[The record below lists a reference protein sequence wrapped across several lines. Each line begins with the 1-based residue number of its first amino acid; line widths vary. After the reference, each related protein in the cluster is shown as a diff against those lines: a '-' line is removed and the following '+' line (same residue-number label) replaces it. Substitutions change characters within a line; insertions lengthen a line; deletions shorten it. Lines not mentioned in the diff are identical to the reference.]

1 MRLHMCRSAAGL
13 LSLVLISAVMPVLP
27 LSVRDASGQA
37 AASAQCACT
46 AGARVTGYVRAAS
59 GNVLLLQ
66 ASGYSPAAANDRLG
80 PGSTMLAGPEGSA
93 EVAFGPACSLTV
105 PPNSELSVTPA
116 RPGLLCVK
124 VSSFAAFAEP
134 AASRAA
140 AAEPPAGPC
149 APLSSCASKAGIALW
164 AVGTGALI
172 IALSDS
178 PGKGKSKEKSES
190 NSLNVSEDV
199 SYDYDPAEDD
209 DPGPETTTITKPG
222 ISE

>member
-27 LSVRDASGQA
+27 LSVRNASGQA
-37 AASAQCACT
+37 AASVQCACA
-46 AGARVTGYVRAAS
+46 AGARVTGYVRAAR
-59 GNVLLLQ
+59 GNVLLLK

-124 VSSFAAFAEP
+124 ISSFDAFAEP
-134 AASRAA
+134 AASRAP
-140 AAEPPAGPC
+140 AAEPSAGPC
-149 APLSSCASKAGIALW
+149 VPLSSCASKAGIALW

-172 IALSDS
+172 I
-178 PGKGKSKEKSES
+178 
-190 NSLNVSEDV
+190 SLKVSED
-199 SYDYDPAEDD
+199 YDENEAGEP
-209 DPGPETTTITKPG
+209 TRITGTG
-222 ISE
+222 ISQ

>member
-37 AASAQCACT
+37 ASARCACT

-59 GNVLLLQ
+59 GNVLLLK

-105 PPNSELSVTPA
+105 SPNSELSVTPA
-116 RPGLLCVK
+116 RPGLLCVR
-124 VSSFAAFAEP
+124 VSSFAALAEP

-172 IALSDS
+172 I
-178 PGKGKSKEKSES
+178 
-190 NSLNVSEDV
+190 SLKVSED
-199 SYDYDPAEDD
+199 YDENEAGEPTRI
-209 DPGPETTTITKPG
+209 PGTG
-222 ISE
+222 ISQ